1 MSIRNRRN
9 SVRKSSISIDGIR
22 NSVRLFNKGI
32 AVARNISSDI
42 LEKTRERNRFKQTL
56 SAKDNEYFRRRQE
69 NIKRKQREDELEAQD
84 VKKLPKTKGN
94 IITRSTRGLLG
105 RLLDFLGVLL
115 VGFVINN
122 LPRIQKAIT
131 SVVEK
136 IKKVIA
142 ILDPFIKGVQFFLQ
156 GIGLVIDNVLKVF
169 KGFDFSKD
177 KKKIEESI
185 ESANNNLFKLDQDFI
200 VVTNEFSQD
209 KNLAEVPS
217 LLESLDDEEES
228 DVEQSTS
235 ASAAVVLEEPKKEE
249 KSSPI
254 ETTFE
259 KPEEIEGRAMGGDAI
274 KGEPYVVGE
283 EGPELFVPEQSG
295 DIVNDDQLGELEGMM
310 GDDEKIQGVKN
321 EDEIAKI
328 KPPKQDDG
336 SGVIPTLPGK
346 ESSVSD
352 VLSDQKKKRSRFAS
366 VNKNVDTA
374 DNVTP
379 VTRTRTSMIN
389 RRKRRKTTIMI
400 VEKPAQQS
408 SNPSMVSSGGQGSR
422 IVQGDSKSDV
432 LSSLQGL
439 QLKKN

>member
-1 MSIRNRRN
+1 MSIRNRRR

-32 AVARNISSDI
+32 SVARSISTDI

-136 IKKVIA
+136 IKKVVA
-142 ILDPFIKGVQFFLQ
+142 ILDPFIKGIQFFLE

-177 KKKIEESI
+177 KQKIEESI
-185 ESANNNLFKLDQDFI
+185 ETANNNLFKLDQDFI
-200 VVTNEFSQD
+200 VATNEFSQD
-209 KNLAEVPS
+209 ENLAKVPN
-217 LLESLDDEEES
+217 LLRELEGEETE
-228 DVEQSTS
+228 ENPAS
-235 ASAAVVLEEPKKEE
+235 ASIAVELEEPKKEE
-249 KSSPI
+249 TSSPI

-310 GDDEKIQGVKN
+310 GDDKQIQGVKN

-328 KPPKQDDG
+328 KPSKQDDG

-389 RRKRRKTTIMI
+389 RRKRRRTTIMV

-408 SNPSMVSSGGQGSR
+408 SSPSMMGSSGKGST
-422 IVQGDSKSDV
+422 IIKGDSKSDV

>member
-84 VKKLPKTKGN
+84 VKKLPKTRGN
-94 IITRSTRGLLG
+94 LITRSTRGLLG

-136 IKKVIA
+136 IKKVVA
-142 ILDPFIKGVQFFLQ
+142 ILDPFIKGIQFFLE

-177 KKKIEESI
+177 KQKIEESI
-185 ESANNNLFKLDQDFI
+185 EAANNNLFKLDQDFI

-209 KNLAEVPS
+209 ENLADVPE
-217 LLESLDDEEES
+217 LLKSLDDEEES
-228 DVEQSTS
+228 DVGQSTP
-235 ASAAVVLEEPKKEE
+235 ASVSVELEEPVEV
-249 KSSPI
+249 
-254 ETTFE
+254 
-259 KPEEIEGRAMGGDAI
+259 EGRAMGGDVI
-274 KGEPYVVGE
+274 KNEPYVVGE
-283 EGPELFVPEQSG
+283 EGPELFVPDQSG
-295 DIVNDDQLGELEGMM
+295 DIVNDEQLGELEGMM
-310 GDDEKIQGVKN
+310 GDDEQIQGVKN
-321 EDEIAKI
+321 EDELAKV

-336 SGVIPTLPGK
+336 SGVFPKLPDQGPKSIIDVIFGK
-346 ESSVSD
+346 R
-352 VLSDQKKKRSRFAS
+352 KKKDSVVS

-379 VTRTRTSMIN
+379 VTTKRTSMIN
-389 RRKRRKTTIMI
+389 RRKRGKTTIMV
-400 VEKPAQQS
+400 VEKPATQS
-408 SNPSMVSSGGQGSR
+408 SNPSMLGSSDKGTT
-422 IVQGDSKSDV
+422 IVLGDSKSDV

-439 QLKKN
+439 QLKKI

>member
-1 MSIRNRRN
+1 MSIRNRRR

-32 AVARNISSDI
+32 SVARSISTDI

-84 VKKLPKTKGN
+84 VKKLPKTRGN
-94 IITRSTRGLLG
+94 LITRSTRGLLG

-122 LPRIQKAIT
+122 LPRIQKAIS
-131 SVVEK
+131 SVIK
-136 IKKVIA
+136 NIKKVVA
-142 ILDPFIKGVQFFLQ
+142 ILDPFIKGLQFFLQ
-156 GIGLVIDNVLKVF
+156 GIGLVIDNVLKIF

-177 KKKIEESI
+177 KQKIEESVQ
-185 ESANNNLFKLDQDFI
+185 SANNNLLKLDQDFI
-200 VVTNEFSQD
+200 VASNEFSQD
-209 KNLAEVPS
+209 ENLAKVPN
-217 LLESLDDEEES
+217 LLRELEGEDTEEEPA
-228 DVEQSTS
+228 S
-235 ASAAVVLEEPKKEE
+235 ASIAITLDEPVEV
-249 KSSPI
+249 
-254 ETTFE
+254 
-259 KPEEIEGRAMGGDAI
+259 EGKAIGGPVT
-274 KGEPYVVGE
+274 KNEPYVVGE
-283 EGPELFVPEQSG
+283 EGPELFVPDQSG
-295 DIVNDDQLGELEGMM
+295 DIVNDEQLGELEGMM
-310 GDDEKIQGVKN
+310 GDDEQIQGVKN
-321 EDEIAKI
+321 EDELAKV

-336 SGVIPTLPGK
+336 SGVFPKLPDQGPK
-346 ESSVSD
+346 SIID
-352 VLSDQKKKRSRFAS
+352 VIFGKKKKKDSVVS

-389 RRKRRKTTIMI
+389 RRKRRRTTIMV

-408 SNPSMVSSGGQGSR
+408 SSPSMMGSSGKGST
-422 IVQGDSKSDV
+422 IIQGDSKSDV

>member
-1 MSIRNRRN
+1 MSIRNRRR

-32 AVARNISSDI
+32 SVARSISTDI

-136 IKKVIA
+136 IKKVVA
-142 ILDPFIKGVQFFLQ
+142 ILDPFIKGIQFFLE

-177 KKKIEESI
+177 KQKIEESI
-185 ESANNNLFKLDQDFI
+185 ETANNNLFKLDQDFI
-200 VVTNEFSQD
+200 VATNEFSQD
-209 KNLAEVPS
+209 ENLAKVPN
-217 LLESLDDEEES
+217 LLRELEGEETE
-228 DVEQSTS
+228 ENPAS
-235 ASAAVVLEEPKKEE
+235 ASIAVELDEPVEV
-249 KSSPI
+249 
-254 ETTFE
+254 
-259 KPEEIEGRAMGGDAI
+259 EGKAIGGPVI
-274 KGEPYVVGE
+274 KNEPYVVGE
-283 EGPELFVPEQSG
+283 EGPELFVPDQSG
-295 DIVNDDQLGELEGMM
+295 DIVNDEQLGELEGMM
-310 GDDEKIQGVKN
+310 GDDEQIQGVKN

-336 SGVIPTLPGK
+336 SDAFPTLPDK
-346 ESSVSD
+346 ETSITD
-352 VLSDQKKKRSRFAS
+352 VLSDQKKKRGRFVS

-389 RRKRRKTTIMI
+389 RRKRRKTTIMV

-408 SNPSMVSSGGQGSR
+408 SSPSMMGSSGKGST
-422 IVQGDSKSDV
+422 IIQGDSKSDV